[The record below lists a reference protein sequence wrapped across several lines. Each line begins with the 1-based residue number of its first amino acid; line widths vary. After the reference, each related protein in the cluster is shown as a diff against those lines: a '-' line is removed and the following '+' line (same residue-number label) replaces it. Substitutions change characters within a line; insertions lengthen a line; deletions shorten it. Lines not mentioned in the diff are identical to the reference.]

1 MEKSLYSVKIDKKL
15 LKDLKKF
22 CEEKGYLQGSFVSKA
37 LREQME
43 REETK
48 EDIYDLVQ
56 LRSQESLAQPFRS
69 YDRSRK

>member
-22 CEEKGYLQGSFVSKA
+22 CEEKGYIQGAFVSKA

-43 REETK
+43 REEAK
-48 EDIYDLVQ
+48 DDIYDLVH
-56 LRSQESLAQPFRS
+56 LRPEESLAQPFRA